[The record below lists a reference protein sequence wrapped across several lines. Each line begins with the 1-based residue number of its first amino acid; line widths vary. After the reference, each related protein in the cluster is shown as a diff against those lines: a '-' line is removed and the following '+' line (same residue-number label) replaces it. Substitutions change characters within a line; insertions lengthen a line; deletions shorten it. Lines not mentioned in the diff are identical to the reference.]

1 MDEVIKYPPKMV
13 HCNFTGIKDVLGR
26 PQPQIQVLRSIL
38 DPVTKDSVC
47 YTIRNKLINN
57 NKSAVGE
64 CIYQLK
70 INTRYYNIDTLHLI
84 CEDAHNWFAGE
95 LNKILGLPLM
105 RDPYNREE
113 MQKDLTEI
121 FNEPF

>member
-13 HCNFTGIKDVLGR
+13 HCDFRGINDLLGR

-38 DPVTKDSVC
+38 NPITKNSVC
-47 YTIRNKLINN
+47 YTVRNKLINN

-64 CIYQLK
+64 CIYELK
-70 INTRYYNIDTLHLI
+70 INTPYYNVEALHLI
-84 CEDAHNWFAGE
+84 CEDAYNWFAAE
-95 LNKILGLPLM
+95 FNKILGVPIIHQ
-105 RDPYNREE
+105 PYDRNE
-113 MQKDLTEI
+113 MDKDLKDI